1 MNIKRKSNLINN
13 HNSNW
18 IYNIQKQKQ
27 NMSDHEEDIFDNF
40 PGTGNVIVS
49 DVTRAVSYL
58 HRRDIAHRD
67 IKPANVLLSN
77 SHYKTYKHEE
87 LKMAF
92 GKKSIFCKLGD
103 LEEPRSMFT
112 QTNALTGKNRA
123 TTVHRGSLEALKPRT
138 NN

>member
-1 MNIKRKSNLINN
+1 MNIKRKNNLINN
-13 HNSNW
+13 HNLNW

-27 NMSDHEEDIFDNF
+27 NTSNHEEDIFDNF
-40 PGTGNVIVS
+40 PGIGNVIVS
-49 DVTRAVSYL
+49 DVTRAVSHL

-67 IKPANVLLSN
+67 KKPTNVLLSN

-103 LEEPRSMFT
+103 LKEPRSMFFFFFF
-112 QTNALTGKNRA
+112 LLFYLFI
-123 TTVHRGSLEALKPRT
+123 VDYI
-138 NN
+138 